1 MPKVENYGGSLRH
14 PDDHVEQEARRL
26 RRREKLGIGM
36 LAVASVL
43 TLPTFAVILMRLV
56 GEKDF
61 QGEKETLSSLAA
73 VFAALATSVS
83 YVTFTSLR
91 IKQGHR
97 YRVRISLTGQP
108 AAGKTVFSILLYH
121 IISFYT
127 PKNVKFSA
135 ETENVIEVFRALRG
149 FSEGEWPKSTPTD
162 GVSLMKGELVSRS
175 QFGGQSTFEVSIA
188 DTAGEY
194 WADLNEDTSP
204 DHPYLALIATS
215 DAIVH
220 VVPVSELKY
229 DDDLIKRD
237 TLDLLMASQLM
248 AHRRRSF
255 ESRIPLL
262 VVFSKCD
269 GENVEETVV
278 NNLLFKVYNYNEINE
293 QKMIDDRIICAIKSI
308 EERLSSRF
316 SIRYLL
322 SSALEIQEKRLPS
335 DLVNWVIG
343 IAAR

>member
-1 MPKVENYGGSLRH
+1 MPKVENYGEPLQLADNNGKQNAH
-14 PDDHVEQEARRL
+14 
-26 RRREKLGIGM
+26 KLWRIENIAI
-36 LAVASVL
+36 LCLTAALLL
-43 TLPTFAVILMRLV
+43 TLPTVVVILRRFV
-56 GEKDF
+56 GAEEF
-61 QGEKETLSSLAA
+61 RGETLISLTA
-73 VFAALATSVS
+73 VFAASATSVS
-83 YVTFTSLR
+83 SLMLVSQR
-91 IKQGHR
+91 IKQGRR

-121 IISFYT
+121 IISFCT
-127 PKNVKFSA
+127 PKGVKFSA

-149 FSEGEWPKSTPTD
+149 FSEGEGPKSTSTD

-175 QFGGQSTFEVSIA
+175 QFSGQSTFEVSIA

-194 WADLNEDTSP
+194 WADLNADTFSE
-204 DHPYLALIATS
+204 HPYLTLIATS

-220 VVPVSELKY
+220 VVSVSDLKY

-237 TLDLLMASQLM
+237 ALDLLMASQLM
-248 AHRRRSF
+248 TQRRRNF

-269 GENVEETVV
+269 GENVEETAV
-278 NNLLFKVYNYNEINE
+278 NNLLFKVYKFNEINE
-293 QKMIDDRIICAIKSI
+293 QNAVDDRIACAVKSI

-322 SSALEIQEKRLPS
+322 SSALDLQEKRLPS
-335 DLVNWVIG
+335 DLVNWVMG
-343 IAAR
+343 VATN